1 MRTYNPQPSSITL
14 FDSILKKKQNKNFL
28 GKVDRFK
35 NLNTCSVIIPPG
47 RYSVIQNWRGKDT
60 KTNV

>member
-14 FDSILKKKQNKNFL
+14 FDSIMKKKHNKNFL

-35 NLNTCSVIIPPG
+35 NHDSCSVIIPPA
-47 RYSVIQNWRGKDT
+47 RYSVIQNWRGK
-60 KTNV
+60 